1 MYERRAGYGLE
12 LSVTYMLRRQ
22 QKATEL
28 VKSAVE
34 PELKLTNH
42 MKKRENGI

>member
-12 LSVTYMLRRQ
+12 LSVTYTLRRQ

-42 MKKRENGI
+42 MKKRGNGI